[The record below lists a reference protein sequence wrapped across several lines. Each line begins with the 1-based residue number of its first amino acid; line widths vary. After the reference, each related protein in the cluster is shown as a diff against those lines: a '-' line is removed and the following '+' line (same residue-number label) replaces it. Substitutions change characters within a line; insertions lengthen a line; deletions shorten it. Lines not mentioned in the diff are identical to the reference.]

1 MSVPAYQNHDNA
13 IEALYA
19 IIGIIPETFI
29 YGVYSCMFPVFVFVM
44 LTKGLRSRVRKILF
58 FMSLFMYTT
67 STVHWSLSVA
77 SVILMFKND
86 FISPAS
92 LDVSFY
98 LPLFSAITLFNYLL
112 TDGVVVWRAWVLCN
126 DQSRGVLK
134 IPIALLICLAI
145 TVTVTIAF
153 RIRLTVMPISPELF
167 ALMNWAIDVSQIA
180 SLVISLMANISA
192 TTIIS
197 MKAWKFRRDITR
209 DFARKQTNGSRIMA
223 LIVESGILYGF
234 SGITFL
240 LTSLIRLEYG
250 TLGDIYTPVTF
261 QLAGIYPI
269 VVILLVNQG
278 SSMDK
283 TVFMSAIPHHSNSA
297 RTYSDESHLET
308 MRFDIPINT
317 VDSNCLSSQ
326 SSQSS
331 PDMDSHIGD
340 KGLKGVRFS
349 AKEKS
354 LPDIPLSPSS
364 VVDIKVTGTR

>member
-44 LTKGLRSRVRKILF
+44 LTKGLRTRVRKILF
-58 FMSLFMYTT
+58 FMSLFMYII

-77 SVILMFKND
+77 NTILTFKND
-86 FISPAS
+86 FISPA

-98 LPLFSAITLFNYLL
+98 LPLFNAIILINYFL

-145 TVTVTIAF
+145 TVAVTIAF
-153 RIRLTVMPISPELF
+153 RIRLTVLPISPELF
-167 ALMNWAIDVSQIA
+167 TLMNRALNASQIA

-192 TTIIS
+192 TVIIS
-197 MKAWKFRRDITR
+197 MKAWKSRRDITR
-209 DFARKQTNGSRIMA
+209 DFARKQTNGNKVMA
-223 LIVESGILYGF
+223 LIVDSGILYCF
-234 SGITFL
+234 FGITFL
-240 LTSLIRLEYG
+240 STSLIPLKNG
-250 TLGDIYTPVTF
+250 KLGDIYTPVTF
-261 QLAGIYPI
+261 QFAGIYPI
-269 VVILLVNQG
+269 VVILLINQG

-283 TVFMSAIPHHSNSA
+283 TVFMSAIPHHSSSG
-297 RTYSDESHLET
+297 RTNREEDHLET
-308 MRFDIPINT
+308 MQFNIPNNT
-317 VDSNCLSSQ
+317 VNSNCPSSE
-326 SSQSS
+326 SS
-331 PDMDSHIGD
+331 PDMDLHIGD

-349 AKEKS
+349 VKEKS

-364 VVDIKVTGTR
+364 IADI